1 MSCFT
6 ETLWM
11 AILLHFNEANTHH
24 HLRNALLK
32 KIIKQALDNHRIY
45 CSSAQIMQ
53 SSSIFNRKIH
63 PNY

>member
-32 KIIKQALDNHRIY
+32 KNNKTGTR
-45 CSSAQIMQ
+45 
-53 SSSIFNRKIH
+53 
-63 PNY
+63 